1 MGQYMCMHVS
11 VFYIH
16 RGQESV
22 VAKATVWFEAE
33 SEIGTTR
40 KITGI
45 QTMVILSKA
54 L

>member
-1 MGQYMCMHVS
+1 MHVS
-11 VFYIH
+11 LFFYIH
-16 RGQESV
+16 RGQGSII
-22 VAKATVWFEAE
+22 AIVWFEAE

-45 QTMVILSKA
+45 RTMVILSKA